1 MNKLKSLYRYLLF
14 NGFKKLQILSK
25 KKNDILFKDLYRDG
39 FVHLKDFLNPDLL
52 SKTKLQFEVIKK
64 KYPNNH
70 FWTEKIDNDFED
82 EIFKTL
88 SNRNLL
94 QLIKDYL
101 GNKIL
106 FYENLFIYTGTPESN
121 ENTWVPHHDTK
132 GNRLKFY
139 FWIDSDQKS
148 HPLFYKKGSHKIFK
162 KWSNSEETFYKE
174 LDNSELESIIGKPG
188 DLTIFDT
195 HGIHSGPKKNT
206 SPRSIV
212 NLTFDPISI
221 VGLGLNVMT
230 VAGSK
235 EVERLS
241 GRIVN
246 L

>member
-1 MNKLKSLYRYLLF
+1 MNKLKSLYKYLLF
-14 NGFKKLQILSK
+14 NGFKNLQILS

-70 FWTEKIDNDFED
+70 FWSEKIDNDLED

-101 GNKIL
+101 GNKVL

-162 KWSNSEETFYKE
+162 KWSNSEETFYRE
-174 LDNSELESIIGKPG
+174 LDNSEFVSIIGKPG

-230 VAGSK
+230 SAGLK

>member
-14 NGFKKLQILSK
+14 NSFKKLQILSK
-25 KKNDILFKDLYRDG
+25 KKNDILFKDLYSDG

-106 FYENLFIYTGTPESN
+106 FYENLFMYTGTPESN

-174 LDNSELESIIGKPG
+174 LDTSIKRLYVNHLTIKGKDVYFPKPPLYFEFKNDKMLEFGVIKPG
-188 DLTIFDT
+188 FSNLIFKRFEN
-195 HGIHSGPKKNT
+195 GQKFVKKEKIFPT
-206 SPRSIV
+206 
-212 NLTFDPISI
+212 TK
-221 VGLGLNVMT
+221 
-230 VAGSK
+230 SK
-235 EVERLS
+235 
-241 GRIVN
+241 
-246 L
+246 

>member
-1 MNKLKSLYRYLLF
+1 M
-14 NGFKKLQILSK
+14 
-25 KKNDILFKDLYRDG
+25 
-39 FVHLKDFLNPDLL
+39 
-52 SKTKLQFEVIKK
+52 
-64 KYPNNH
+64 
-70 FWTEKIDNDFED
+70 
-82 EIFKTL
+82 
-88 SNRNLL
+88 
-94 QLIKDYL
+94 
-101 GNKIL
+101 
-106 FYENLFIYTGTPESN
+106 YTGTPESN

-139 FWIDSDQKS
+139 FWIYSDQNS

-174 LDNSELESIIGKPG
+174 LDTSELESIIGKPG

-241 GRIVN
+241 GRILN

>member
-64 KYPNNH
+64 KRPNNH
-70 FWTEKIDNDFED
+70 FWTEKIDNNFED

-212 NLTFDPISI
+212 NLTFDPVSI
-221 VGLGLNVMT
+221 FGLGLNVMT

-241 GRIVN
+241 GRILN